1 MPSAT
6 QQRRPVRVRLAAVA
20 LIAAMS
26 AGSLVMWAG
35 VPALWLFI
43 ASKVTTQQRAG
54 FGPYLLIIIGIP
66 ASMAIVGKLLSRLN
80 RVYGRVT
87 GTTPTV
93 RVRMPWHRSLR
104 GEQEGR
110 HQRTMLDVVMLAT
123 VLTAAV
129 VFGIW
134 FFFLAGSSL
143 PGSS

>member
-1 MPSAT
+1 M
-6 QQRRPVRVRLAAVA
+6 RVRVAAVA

-35 VPALWLFI
+35 VPALWLFV
-43 ASKVTTQQRAG
+43 ASKVTDQQRAG
-54 FGPYLLIIIGIP
+54 LGPYLLIIIGIP

-80 RVYGRVT
+80 RAYGRVT

-104 GEQEGR
+104 GEAEGR
-110 HQRTMLDVVMLAT
+110 HPRTVLDVVMVTT
-123 VLTAAV
+123 VLTAALI
-129 VFGIW
+129 FGIW

-143 PGSS
+143 PGSP

>member
-1 MPSAT
+1 MSSAT
-6 QQRRPVRVRLAAVA
+6 EQRRPVRVRVAAVA

-43 ASKVTTQQRAG
+43 ASKIADQQRAG
-54 FGPYLLIIIGIP
+54 LGPYLLIIIGIP

-80 RVYGRVT
+80 RAYGRVT
-87 GTTPTV
+87 GTQPTV
-93 RVRMPWHRSLR
+93 RVRLPWHRSLR

-110 HQRTMLDVVMLAT
+110 HPRTVLDVVMVAT
-123 VLTAAV
+123 VLTAAL

-143 PGSS
+143 PGSA

>member
-1 MPSAT
+1 M
-6 QQRRPVRVRLAAVA
+6 RVRVAAVA

-35 VPALWLFI
+35 APALWLFI
-43 ASKVTTQQRAG
+43 ASKIADQQRAG
-54 FGPYLLIIIGIP
+54 LGPYLLIIVGIP

-80 RVYGRVT
+80 RVYGQVT

>member
-1 MPSAT
+1 MASAM
-6 QQRRPVRVRLAAVA
+6 QQRRPVRVRVAAVA

-26 AGSLVMWAG
+26 VGSLVMWAG
-35 VPALWLFI
+35 IPALWLLI
-43 ASKVTTQQRAG
+43 ASKLSSAQRAG
-54 FGPYLLIIIGIP
+54 LGPYLLIIIGIP
-66 ASMAIVGKLLSRLN
+66 ASMAVVGKLLSRLN

-104 GEQEGR
+104 GEEEGR
-110 HQRTMLDVVMLAT
+110 HPRTVLDVVMVCT

-129 VFGIW
+129 VFGFW

-143 PGSS
+143 PGSP